1 MPREDQPVR
10 EGRPPRDERPVRDG
24 RPPREEPRDGRPPR
38 EEPRDGRPP
47 RAKQPVQDDRPVRER
62 PRDDWPVHDE
72 RPVRDQRPDDH
83 PDRALR
89 EDRPPRRVPPPQGPP
104 PQGPP
109 PQPPRGGQ
117 PPRGAAGPAPT
128 RVQPVPPVPPPP
140 QNPPGPPPPQ
150 GPPSHQGRLPQPAPP
165 VIPPVAPPVTPP
177 PGTPAVGNPAMGTP
191 PPGIPVPPRGR
202 GPRRPAPVRPW
213 QEEAQRP
220 ADPEATRF
228 IPRTAGVP
236 MASRWPVADPDVM
249 RPYDALATQVMP
261 AIGKPLVKP
270 AEPGTEAAAPA
281 KAPSLAKASGRMAIA
296 SLISRITGFLW
307 KLLLV
312 GAIGQ
317 GIANDSFNVANTM
330 PNIIF
335 ELLMGGVLASVVVPL
350 LVRSQDEPDGGAAYT
365 QRLITVAFTLL
376 LFGTVIAVFAAP
388 AFTSLYVDGSGKASS
403 GLTTAFAYLLLPE
416 IFFYGVFALLSAVLN
431 AKQIFGPTAWAPVI
445 NNLVVIFT
453 ILVVWIMPGDI
464 DTAHPSITDPKVL
477 TLGIGVTG
485 GIVAQAILLVPPLLR
500 SGFRFKW
507 RWGIDKQ
514 MKEFGGLALWILG
527 YVAVSQ
533 IGYTINTRVLTSG
546 SPGGVTAYSNA
557 WLLFQ
562 LPYGVIGVSLL
573 TAIMPRMSRAAAD
586 GDHKKLIGDLS
597 YASRI
602 STVMLVPISAVMT
615 VVGGSIGIA
624 LFTFGKGTVETAER
638 LGDALAISAFALLP
652 YALVMLQMRVFY
664 AMKDART
671 PTLIMI
677 VMTLVKV
684 PLLYLCPVL
693 LSPDNVVL
701 GVMMVNALTFVVGA
715 ILGQVWLWV
724 TLGNLRSKR
733 VIGVILFTVVASG
746 LGVAAAWV
754 VGKVVPDSFGPTF
767 GAWVKLLLQS
777 TVGIVVSFG
786 VLMALKVEELQ
797 PATSRFTR
805 LIKRG

>member
-1 MPREDQPVR
+1 
-10 EGRPPRDERPVRDG
+10 
-24 RPPREEPRDGRPPR
+24 
-38 EEPRDGRPP
+38 
-47 RAKQPVQDDRPVRER
+47 
-62 PRDDWPVHDE
+62 
-72 RPVRDQRPDDH
+72 
-83 PDRALR
+83 
-89 EDRPPRRVPPPQGPP
+89 
-104 PQGPP
+104 
-109 PQPPRGGQ
+109 
-117 PPRGAAGPAPT
+117 
-128 RVQPVPPVPPPP
+128 
-140 QNPPGPPPPQ
+140 
-150 GPPSHQGRLPQPAPP
+150 
-165 VIPPVAPPVTPP
+165 VTPP
-177 PGTPAVGNPAMGTP
+177 PGTPAAGNPAPGTP

-202 GPRRPAPVRPW
+202 GSRRPAPVRPW
-213 QEEAQRP
+213 QDEAQRP
-220 ADPEATRF
+220 PDPEATRF
-228 IPRTAGVP
+228 IPRTPGVP
-236 MASRWPVADPDVM
+236 MNSRWPVADPDVM

-261 AIGKPLVKP
+261 ALKTPLVKP
-270 AEPGTEAAAPA
+270 VEPGAEAPA

-312 GAIGQ
+312 AAIGQ

-365 QRLITVAFTLL
+365 QRLITVAFSLL
-376 LFGTVIAVFAAP
+376 LIGTVVAVLAAP

-403 GLTTAFAYLLLPE
+403 SLTTAFAYLLLPE

-453 ILVVWIMPGDI
+453 ILVVWVMPGDI
-464 DTAHPSITDPKVL
+464 DTVHPSITDPKVL

-485 GIVAQAILLVPPLLR
+485 GIIAQAFLLVPPLLR

-533 IGYTINTRVLTSG
+533 VGYTINTRVLTSG

-597 YASRI
+597 YASRM
-602 STVMLVPISAVMT
+602 STVMLGPISAVMT

-624 LFTFGKGTVETAER
+624 LFTFGKGTIETAER

-693 LSPDNVVL
+693 LTPDNVVL

-733 VIGVILFTVVASG
+733 VIGVILFTVVASA
-746 LGVAAAWV
+746 LGVGAAWV
-754 VGKVVPDSFGPTF
+754 AGQVVPDAFGPKL
-767 GAWVKLLLQS
+767 GAWAKLFLQGI
-777 TVGIVVSFG
+777 VGIVVSFG
-786 VLMALKVEELQ
+786 VLMALKVEELK